1 MYIGGV
7 QYFTVDDVRKVRK
20 AKKSKSKER
29 GEREI
34 KQEEEEEKKN
44 PTLSSSCTDVAF
56 IKEKRSKSLSR
67 SIPDINRGRSV
78 SRTRQIDV
86 PRLPFKDKSLND
98 KEDKIAYS
106 TLKGRQASFHDSSK
120 HEHEGRR
127 QEEEKKS
134 PVLLSSCTDIA
145 VIKYSTAS
153 DDNIKASWSRMGLLF
168 L

>member
-1 MYIGGV
+1 MKSGR
-7 QYFTVDDVRKVRK
+7 QRK
-20 AKKSKSKER
+20 A
-29 GEREI
+29 
-34 KQEEEEEKKN
+34 N
-44 PTLSSSCTDVAF
+44 PRNVASARSSRRRRRRRTLHSQLPIDVAF
-56 IKEKRSKSLSR
+56 IKEKRSKSFSR
-67 SIPDINRGRSV
+67 STPDPDINHGRSV

-86 PRLPFKDKSLND
+86 PQLPFKDKSLND

-127 QEEEKKS
+127 QEEENKS